1 MEPPLAYLGGVL
13 AACGPSTWGYLVV
26 RHGRWLMSDE
36 VGGIGD
42 RRRGKD
48 SSLDSVNKIT
58 SDLGKYR
65 RKYINSYSVE
75 ASVQNRCT

>member
-1 MEPPLAYLGGVL
+1 
-13 AACGPSTWGYLVV
+13 
-26 RHGRWLMSDE
+26 MSDE

-65 RKYINSYSVE
+65 RKYINSYRVE
-75 ASVQNRCT
+75 ASVKNRSGPRKKNCINKIIILILASWPFIC